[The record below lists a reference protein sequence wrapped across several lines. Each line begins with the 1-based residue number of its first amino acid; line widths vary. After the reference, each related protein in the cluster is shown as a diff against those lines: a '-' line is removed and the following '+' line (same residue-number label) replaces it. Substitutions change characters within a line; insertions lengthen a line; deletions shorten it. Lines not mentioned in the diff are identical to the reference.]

1 MIMFSECFPSHF
13 HFHSLDFAFST
24 HSSDSVH
31 ANFASVFCYLV
42 ECNIFSMMMMMMMG
56 NFPFHYVSLFYK
68 IF

>member
-31 ANFASVFCYLV
+31 ANFCLCVLL
-42 ECNIFSMMMMMMMG
+42 FSRVQHFLDDDVDDDDG
-56 NFPFHYVSLFYK
+56 NFPISLRQF
-68 IF
+68 IL